1 MGLDQ
6 YLYRRKKA
14 KCPHCGELFAPE
26 NMGEN
31 TCYEELYWRKWYD
44 FHNFI
49 SNEIAPNGYGDDM
62 YAKDLPLTVEDLEK
76 IREYIVEYNK
86 EQGDEDPENNIDI
99 RQLDSLIREMRE
111 DPTVYAA
118 YSADW

>member
-6 YLYRRKKA
+6 YLYRRKKV
-14 KCPHCGELFAPE
+14 KCPHCGTMVIPELADY
-26 NMGEN
+26 NGWGES
-31 TCYEELYWRKWYD
+31 LYWRKWYG

-76 IREYIVEYNK
+76 IREYIVRYNK
-86 EQGDEDPENNIDI
+86 QQGDEDPEDNSDI
-99 RQLDSLIREMRE
+99 RELDSLIRDMRE

-118 YSADW
+118 YNADW